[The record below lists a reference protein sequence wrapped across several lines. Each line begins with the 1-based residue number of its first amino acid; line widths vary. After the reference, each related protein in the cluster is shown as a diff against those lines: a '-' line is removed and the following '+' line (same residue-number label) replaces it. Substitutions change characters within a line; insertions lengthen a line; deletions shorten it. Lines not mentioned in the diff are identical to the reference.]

1 MIKQYEILQDKMW
14 FNDNN
19 SEDPIEI
26 VDYISNIFIDL
37 RRERREKELMYIS
50 NKIMKKIEDMDN
62 LIFPFDEPYNGK
74 EKLKI
79 RITIK
84 EGIQVLRNYID

>member
-1 MIKQYEILQDKMW
+1 MQEAIFSMIGVIVGGVVTFLSTSILDWKIRRYERKKEEKLLICNVIKQYEILQDKMW

-37 RRERREKELMYIS
+37 RRERREK
-50 NKIMKKIEDMDN
+50 
-62 LIFPFDEPYNGK
+62 
-74 EKLKI
+74 
-79 RITIK
+79 
-84 EGIQVLRNYID
+84 